1 MSAWLL
7 LPGMDGSGELY
18 APLVRR
24 IASDPKHRVDK
35 IAVVRYSPRVPMSY
49 PELTQF
55 AAAQMP
61 AGKMTLIAESFS
73 GPIAIGLAAQFPDR
87 IERVVLSCTFVSN
100 PWPWLAPL
108 APALAWMPLLPA
120 PFTSFFGAEML
131 FNEYNSATNR
141 TELQRALAELSP
153 SVLRSR
159 MQAVLGCDVRDTLVR
174 CPQAMVYLQAR
185 QDRVIPHGAAATL
198 LAARPDIRLVQL
210 DGPHCLL
217 QTRADQAWAAI
228 VQPSLHRRSGC

>member
-24 IASDPKHRVDK
+24 ISSDPEHQLDS
-35 IAVVRYSPRVPMSY
+35 IAVVRYSPRVPMNY
-49 PELTQF
+49 VELTQF

-73 GPIAIGLAAQFPDR
+73 GPIAIRLAAQFPDR
-87 IERVVLSCTFVSN
+87 IERVILSCTFVTN
-100 PWPWLAPL
+100 PWPWLAPV
-108 APALAWMPLLPA
+108 APMLSWMPILPA
-120 PFTSFFGAEML
+120 PFSSFFGAEML

-141 TELQRALAELSP
+141 TELQRALAQLSP
-153 SVLRSR
+153 AVLRAR
-159 MQAVLGCDVRDTLVR
+159 MQAVLECDVRDTLKR
-174 CPQAMVYLQAR
+174 CPQAILYLQAR
-185 QDRVIPHGAAATL
+185 QDRVIPHAAAKTI
-198 LAARPDIRLVQL
+198 LAARSDLRLVQL

-217 QTRADQAWAAI
+217 QTQADQAWAAI
-228 VQPSLHRRSGC
+228 KQPASSPLPS